1 MVAGTERSI
10 DRYIERMNHSH
21 LLLGCFFFFFFVFG

>member
-10 DRYIERMNHSH
+10 DRYIERMNHLH
-21 LLLGCFFFFFFVFG
+21 FFFFFLVDYCIFI